1 MRRDLTRGCSSCRL
15 RFSAALLC
23 CPACGRK
30 ALDAPEA
37 IGRVE
42 IPPRAAWLA
51 KWAIVLALVPALGL
65 LVKVMLGATPDMF
78 SMRFGALDVLTGIAG
93 LFCAFLGM
101 GIVLAIPVG
110 LWVGIVALVRWVLG
124 RHVDRR
130 ESKLRVALDRASR
143 REEHAKDSP
152 ALAPFRAIAEL
163 HARLFPENRPHR
175 GWFVLVGALLL
186 LEGLA
191 EVFSRSRMLDFSN
204 PLGFVA
210 SLGTLLFF
218 NAVFL
223 VLGNTFIRP
232 LWGVLG
238 KVLEYF
244 RAPPTLFGFQRH
256 SRLINDELIARWTKG
271 REEVVGRAEP
281 LTDAE
286 RAALSG
292 HGRRGEDAS
301 ERGVIAAPFTD
312 KPCLAFR
319 VEGERGAQPLDDADA
334 VSFAV
339 VTDDGRRLAVHAADV
354 VVLLPARGPVYREGA
369 ERFLEERGLQK
380 GAISARE
387 SRLAPKDRVRVQ
399 GHLASLAIA
408 GAGYRGHQRL
418 EVLDAGDNQPVLI
431 DAAAN
436 G

>member
-30 ALDAPEA
+30 ALGVPEA

-51 KWAIVLALVPALGL
+51 KWAILLALVPALGL
-65 LVKVMLGATPDMF
+65 LAWAMLAMVPDLF
-78 SMRFGALDVLTGIAG
+78 FPPRSAFDVLIAFVSLLCG
-93 LFCAFLGM
+93 CVGAS
-101 GIVLAIPVG
+101 IALAIPVG

-143 REEHAKDSP
+143 QEKHGKTSP
-152 ALAPFRAIAEL
+152 ALAAIRAARNL
-163 HARLFPENRPHR
+163 HGRLFPENRPQR
-175 GWFVLVGALLL
+175 GWFVGAGALFL
-186 LEGLA
+186 LEGVA
-191 EVFSRSRMLDFSN
+191 EIFGRSRTLDFSS
-204 PLGFVA
+204 PFEFLV
-210 SLGTLLFF
+210 SLGVLVFI
-218 NAVFL
+218 NAVFIVVGGML
-223 VLGNTFIRP
+223 ARP
-232 LWGVLG
+232 LWAAPG
-238 KVLEYF
+238 KLLEYF
-244 RAPPTLFGFQRH
+244 RQPPTLFGFERH
-256 SRLINDELIARWTKG
+256 SRLINDELIGRWTAG

-292 HGRRGEDAS
+292 HGGRGHDAS
-301 ERGVIAAPFTD
+301 ENGEIAAPFSG

-369 ERFLEERGLQK
+369 ESFLEKRGLQK
-380 GAISARE
+380 GDISARE
-387 SRLAPKDRVRVQ
+387 SRLAPKDRVRVR

-431 DAAAN
+431 DAASN